1 MLEESANDLYE
12 HAPCGF
18 LSTTLDGTIAKINTT
33 LLEWLGY
40 DRDELVGR
48 RRFSDLLT
56 VGGKLYHETHFA
68 PLLQMQGEVGGIAFD
83 LRAKDGTRL
92 PVLVTSTVKTRDGE
106 GPRLIRT
113 TLFDARDRRAYEQ
126 ELLRA
131 RQSAEHE
138 RDRLRQLVTEL
149 QRSLLPLE
157 LATPPD
163 MQTAAYYHMASPD
176 EVGGDFYDVFPL
188 GDDRW
193 GFFLG
198 DVSGKG
204 IEAAAVTALA
214 RYTLRAAAVYDPDP
228 AAVLGNLNTVLY
240 QEYLTGGTRYC
251 TVLFGIL
258 EARGDTGRTVSLVG
272 GGHPYPLLLRADG
285 RADYQPTAGG
295 PIVGVMPVAEFTAKT
310 ITLAAGDTLLLY
322 TDGLTDARVDA
333 PGGRYGP
340 EALLRHARALGPT
353 GASAIVSATA
363 ELLEGFGDG
372 LDDDAAILA
381 LTIEATGPIG

>member
-1 MLEESANDLYE
+1 MLEDSADDLYE
-12 HAPCGF
+12 HAPCGN
-18 LSTTLDGTIAKINTT
+18 LSTLPDGTIAKINAT
-33 LLEWLGY
+33 LLRWLGY
-40 DRDELVGR
+40 DRDELVGH

-68 PLLQMQGEVGGIAFD
+68 PLLHMQGHVGGVAFD

-92 PVLVTSTVKTRDGE
+92 PVLVTSAVKTGADGE
-106 GPRLIRT
+106 PLLIRT
-113 TLFDARDRRAYEQ
+113 TLFDARDRRSYEQ

-131 RQSAEHE
+131 RQAAEHE
-138 RDRLRQLVTEL
+138 RDRLRFLVTEL
-149 QRSLLPLE
+149 QRSLLPVE
-157 LATPPD
+157 LATPVG
-163 MQTAAYYHMASPD
+163 MRTAANYRMASPD
-176 EVGGDFYDVFPL
+176 EVGGDFYDLFPL

-214 RYTLRAAAVYDPDP
+214 RYTLRAAAVYNPDP

-258 EARGDTGRTVSLVG
+258 EPGSDNGRTATMVG

-285 RADYQPTAGG
+285 HADYEPTAGG
-295 PIVGVMPVAEFTAKT
+295 PIVGVIPVAEFAATT
-310 ITLAAGDTLLLY
+310 ITLAPGDTLFLY
-322 TDGLTDARVDA
+322 TDGLTDARVDST
-333 PGGRYGP
+333 GGRYGP
-340 EALLRHARALGPT
+340 EALLEHARTLAP
-353 GASAIVSATA
+353 ASASEVVAATSQ
-363 ELLEGFGDG
+363 LLDTFGDG

-381 LTIEATGPIG
+381 LTVENAPRQ

>member
-1 MLEESANDLYE
+1 M
-12 HAPCGF
+12 
-18 LSTTLDGTIAKINTT
+18 STLPDGTIAKINAT

-40 DRDELVGR
+40 DRDELVGH
-48 RRFSDLLT
+48 RRFSDILT
-56 VGGKLYHETHFA
+56 VGGRLYHETHFA
-68 PLLQMQGEVGGIAFD
+68 PLLHMQGHVGGIALD

-92 PVLVTSTVKTRDGE
+92 PVLVTSAVKTGADGE
-106 GPRLIRT
+106 PLLIRT

-131 RQSAEHE
+131 RQTAEHE
-138 RDRLRQLVTEL
+138 RDRLRRLVTEL
-149 QRSLLPLE
+149 QRSLLPVE
-157 LATPPD
+157 LATPPG
-163 MQTAAYYHMASPD
+163 MRTAAYYRMASPD
-176 EVGGDFYDVFPL
+176 EVGGDFYDLFPL

-214 RYTLRAAAVYDPDP
+214 RYTLRAAAVYNPEP

-258 EARGDTGRTVSLVG
+258 GAGGDDGRTVTMVG

-285 RADYQPTAGG
+285 HAGYEPTAGG
-295 PIVGVMPVAEFTAKT
+295 PIVGVIPVAEFTATT
-310 ITLAAGDTLLLY
+310 ITLAPGDTLFLY
-322 TDGLTDARVDA
+322 TDGLTDARVDSG
-333 PGGRYGP
+333 GGRYGP
-340 EALLRHARALGPT
+340 EALLQHARTLAPSS
-353 GASAIVSATA
+353 ASEVVAATSR
-363 ELLEGFGDG
+363 LLDTFGGG

-381 LTIEATGPIG
+381 LTVENASNG